1 MQTFTLFAYF
11 LLLMIVTPIA
21 SAYIGPGS
29 GISIVGSLLGL
40 LATIFL
46 AVGAIVIWPYRRML
60 KKRMQKKSEENDDE
74 DTQARAPGE
83 SVETTDAGDGNAT

>member
-11 LLLMIVTPIA
+11 VLLMTVTPIA

-74 DTQARAPGE
+74 DTQARAPRE

>member
-1 MQTFTLFAYF
+1 LQTFTLFAYF
-11 LLLMIVTPIA
+11 LLLMTVTPIA

-74 DTQARAPGE
+74 DTQARAPRE
-83 SVETTDAGDGNAT
+83 SVETTDAGDGEAT

>member
-1 MQTFTLFAYF
+1 MFRLFAYF
-11 LLLMIVTPIA
+11 LILMTVTPTA

-74 DTQARAPGE
+74 DTQARAPRE
-83 SVETTDAGDGNAT
+83 SVQTTDPGDGNAT

>member
-11 LLLMIVTPIA
+11 LLLMTVTPIA

-74 DTQARAPGE
+74 DTQARAPRE

>member
-11 LLLMIVTPIA
+11 LLLMTVTPIA

-29 GISIVGSLLGL
+29 GISIVGSLVGL

-74 DTQARAPGE
+74 DTQARAPRE

>member
-74 DTQARAPGE
+74 DTQARAPRE

>member
-1 MQTFTLFAYF
+1 LQTFTLFAYF
-11 LLLMIVTPIA
+11 LLLMTVTPIA

-74 DTQARAPGE
+74 DTQARAPRE